1 MDIIGE
7 FGKIIGKQADV
18 NPQRTRKLL
27 LAGYR
32 LQLLKLKLAPDRQL
46 PPSGRYVAQVTM
58 ETIIK
63 ALAKPEE
70 AAMVS
75 IFVPGELLYAAGL
88 TPYSVE
94 AMSCFLAGTKCEQ
107 AFLAKTGEQGFPE
120 TMCSY
125 HRVFLG
131 AALAGLVPDPKC
143 IMYTNLACDANMM
156 TFPYLKEKCGTPAFF
171 LDIPY
176 EKSEESVQDVA
187 EQLRAAKL
195 FLEDQTHRRITDESL
210 KKSLS
215 RSRQA
220 ADFYQKQLDLRGKKH
235 PATTITNE
243 LYGLFMSHLLAGSEK
258 SLTYAAQLL
267 QDVESAPAAK
277 GPGIYWM
284 HIMPF
289 LQESVKEIFNY
300 TDNVRITACDFIA
313 DGYRIIDREDPYE
326 IMAEKMV
333 YSVYN
338 GSIQGRIDRAIDMV
352 QRTGADGVILFAHW
366 GCKATAGASAL
377 IKQQLE
383 AAGIPTLILDGD
395 GCNPVNASDGQMAT
409 RLQAFIEMIS

>member
-7 FGKIIGKQADV
+7 FGKIIGKQVDV

-32 LQLLKLKLAPDRQL
+32 LQLLKLKLVPDRQL

-63 ALAKPEE
+63 ALAKPGE

-75 IFVPGELLYAAGL
+75 IFVPGELLCAAGL

-107 AFLAKTGEQGFPE
+107 AFLAKTGGQGFPE

-143 IMYTNLACDANMM
+143 MLYTNLACDANMM

-187 EQLRAAKL
+187 AQLRAAKL

-210 KKSLS
+210 KEALF

-220 ADFYQKQLDLRGKKH
+220 AELYQKQMDLRRQKH

-243 LYGLFMSHLLAGSEK
+243 LYGLFMSHLLAGTEQ
-258 SLTYAAQLL
+258 SLTYAEQLL
-267 QDVESAPAAK
+267 QDVKQAPPAK
-277 GPGIYWM
+277 GPGICWM

-289 LQESVKEIFNY
+289 LQESVKEVFNY

-313 DGYRIIDREDPYE
+313 DGCRIIDREDPYE
-326 IMAEKMV
+326 SMAEKMV

-338 GSIQGRIDRAIDMV
+338 GSIQDRIDRAIDMV

-409 RLQAFIEMIS
+409 RLQAFLEMIS